1 MAKAGRDVDRHAR
14 RQTLIGVAIMI
25 LALIAG
31 ALVVGLLLSR

>member
-1 MAKAGRDVDRHAR
+1 MDRHTR

-31 ALVVGLLLSR
+31 TFLLGLLLGR